1 MLDSIIGRIYSV
13 FLRGGI
19 KVSSEIGLQ
28 HFSFREEAMWWS
40 PLDMKALIV
49 GFVSFVVLLARTM
62 ISINRN
68 LKKRLSGTKAAPRD
82 KSKAPN

>member
-1 MLDSIIGRIYSV
+1 
-13 FLRGGI
+13 
-19 KVSSEIGLQ
+19 
-28 HFSFREEAMWWS
+28 MWLS

-49 GFVSFVVLLARTM
+49 GFVSFVVLLGQTM

-82 KSKAPN
+82 KPGVPG